1 MKSPDRVQKEAPPHA
16 STTDSSECM
25 EEDAQTVSTIVTEDL
40 QVTPSIDDAVDSFLS
55 EYRKN
60 VKKGPKARS
69 VYEALTVGSTY
80 MVKDIKPVRT
90 PYGQRQVWTMEE
102 VVSGQVSSVWA
113 PRELSQHSVDTSSGM
128 LKRSVIPILECI
140 AFQYKGYTFTSRNT
154 KRYKFVLNK
163 AG

>member
-1 MKSPDRVQKEAPPHA
+1 MKSPDRVQKEAPPHT

-113 PRELSQHSVDTSSGM
+113 PRELSQHSVDTTSGM

>member
-1 MKSPDRVQKEAPPHA
+1 MKSPDRVQKEAPPHT